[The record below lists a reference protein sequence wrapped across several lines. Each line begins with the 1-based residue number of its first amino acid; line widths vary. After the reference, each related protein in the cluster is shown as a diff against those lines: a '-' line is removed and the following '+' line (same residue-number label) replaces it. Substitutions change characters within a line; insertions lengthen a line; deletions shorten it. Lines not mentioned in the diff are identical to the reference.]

1 MKIELTN
8 RGLGT
13 QGTKEVL
20 LNRLLKAIQD
30 MDTRNTESESR
41 NKANEMEKIT
51 SNISDASVSIE
62 LVKEIFTNMFKEQ
75 EEKLLNIVRNGI
87 SDTNARLDRLT
98 QEISDNNVKLNDL
111 SKETDVFK
119 LSIEISQEI
128 TGKKFKEINK
138 KLKNDKQQHGNKIDE
153 LWQENEYLR
162 EKLRD
167 IEDRSQCDNLRI
179 DGLQEVE
186 NETWEQTEKIL
197 KSMIQEKLE
206 IEDVNIERAHRVG
219 NTSNT
224 SPRTVVAKFSS
235 FKGKQLVLSAA
246 KKLKGQNIYINEDFS
261 KETMDIRK
269 EKWKSVKSLRSQGKY
284 AVLFWYMTKLLSK
297 VILEND
303 DYYFCLLLF
312 WKNYIHEET

>member
-1 MKIELTN
+1 M
-8 RGLGT
+8 
-13 QGTKEVL
+13 
-20 LNRLLKAIQD
+20 
-30 MDTRNTESESR
+30 
-41 NKANEMEKIT
+41 
-51 SNISDASVSIE
+51 
-62 LVKEIFTNMFKEQ
+62 
-75 EEKLLNIVRNGI
+75 NIVKNGI
-87 SDTNARLDRLT
+87 SDTNACLDQLT

-111 SKETDVFK
+111 SKETDVLK
-119 LSIEISQEI
+119 LSIEISKEI
-128 TGKKFKEINK
+128 TDKKFKEINK
-138 KLKNDKQQHGNKIDE
+138 KLKNDKQQHGNEIDE

-167 IEDRSQCDNLRI
+167 IEDRSRRDNLRI

-284 AVLFWYMTKLLSK
+284 A
-297 VILEND
+297 ILVYDKIVVKGN
-303 DYYFCLLLF
+303 FR
-312 WKNYIHEET
+312 KR

>member
-1 MKIELTN
+1 MTELSNESIKNLNKNELKIELTN

-20 LNRLLKAIQD
+20 LNRLSKAIQD

-41 NKANEMEKIT
+41 NKANEMEKNT
-51 SNISDASVSIE
+51 SNTSDASVSIE

-87 SDTNARLDRLT
+87 SDPNMRLDRLT
-98 QEISDNNVKLNDL
+98 QETSDNNIKLNDL
-111 SKETDVFK
+111 SKETDNLK
-119 LSIEISQEI
+119 LSIEILQQI
-128 TGKKFKEINK
+128 TNEKFKEINK
-138 KLKNDKQQHGNKIDE
+138 KLKNDKQHVNEIDE
-153 LWQENEYLR
+153 LWQENKYHC

-167 IEDRSQCDNLRI
+167 IEDRSRHDNLRI

-224 SPRTVVAKFSS
+224 LPRTVVAKFSS
-235 FKGKQLVLSAA
+235 FKGKQLALSTA
-246 KKLKGQNIYINEDFS
+246 KKLKGQNIYMNEDFS
-261 KETMDIRK
+261 KERIDIRK
-269 EKWKSVKSLRSQGKY
+269 
-284 AVLFWYMTKLLSK
+284 
-297 VILEND
+297 
-303 DYYFCLLLF
+303 
-312 WKNYIHEET
+312 

>member
-1 MKIELTN
+1 MTELSHESIKNLNKNELKIELTN

-30 MDTRNTESESR
+30 MDTRITESKSR

-98 QEISDNNVKLNDL
+98 QEISDNNIKLNDL
-111 SKETDVFK
+111 SKETDDLK
-119 LSIEISQEI
+119 LSIETSQEI
-128 TGKKFKEINK
+128 TDEKFKEINK
-138 KLKNDKQQHGNKIDE
+138 KLKNDKQQHVNEIDE

-167 IEDRSQCDNLRI
+167 IEDRSRRENLRI

-186 NETWEQTEKIL
+186 NETWKQTEKIL
-197 KSMIQEKLE
+197 KSMIQENLE

-224 SPRTVVAKFSS
+224 SPRTVVAKFCS

-284 AVLFWYMTKLLSK
+284 A
-297 VILEND
+297 ILVYDKIVVKGN
-303 DYYFCLLLF
+303 FR
-312 WKNYIHEET
+312 KR

>member
-1 MKIELTN
+1 MTELSNASIKNLNKNELKIELTN

-20 LNRLLKAIQD
+20 RNRLLKAMQD
-30 MDTRNTESESR
+30 MDTRITESESR

-75 EEKLLNIVRNGI
+75 EEKRLNIVRNGV

-98 QEISDNNVKLNDL
+98 QEISDNNIKLNDL
-111 SKETDVFK
+111 SKETDDFK
-119 LSIEISQEI
+119 LSIETSQEI
-128 TGKKFKEINK
+128 TDEKFKEINI
-138 KLKNDKQQHGNKIDE
+138 KLNNGKQQHGNEIDE

-167 IEDRSQCDNLRI
+167 IEDRCRRDNLRI

-197 KSMIQEKLE
+197 KGMIQEKLE
-206 IEDVNIERAHRVG
+206 IQDVNIERAHRVG
-219 NTSNT
+219 STSNT
-224 SPRTVVAKFSS
+224 SPRAVVAKFSS

-246 KKLKGQNIYINEDFS
+246 KKLKGQNNEDFH

-284 AVLFWYMTKLLSK
+284 A
-297 VILEND
+297 ILVYDKIVVKGN
-303 DYYFCLLLF
+303 FR
-312 WKNYIHEET
+312 KR

>member
-1 MKIELTN
+1 MTELSNESIKNLNKNELKIELTN
-8 RGLGT
+8 RGLGI

-20 LNRLLKAIQD
+20 LNRLSKAIQE

-98 QEISDNNVKLNDL
+98 QEISDNNIKLNDL
-111 SKETDVFK
+111 SKETDDLK
-119 LSIEISQEI
+119 LSIETSQEI
-128 TGKKFKEINK
+128 TDEKFKEINK
-138 KLKNDKQQHGNKIDE
+138 KLKNDKQQHVNEIDE

-167 IEDRSQCDNLRI
+167 IEDRSRRDNLRI

-284 AVLFWYMTKLLSK
+284 A
-297 VILEND
+297 ILVYDKIVVKGN
-303 DYYFCLLLF
+303 FR
-312 WKNYIHEET
+312 KR